1 MPHSTE
7 NRSRSWARRALSA
20 FLALILLVGIVPASV
35 LPASAAHWA
44 DEYLNQLVDWGFMR
58 ADQIGN
64 PDEPINRAQFVAII
78 NRAYGYS
85 EMGPIPFADV
95 PQTEWFYD
103 DISIAYT
110 AGYMAG
116 TSSATADPYGYLTRE
131 MATCILGRNMMMKDS
146 PAESLAFTDSW
157 MVSSWARGLVK
168 TAVDNYVLSGYPDN
182 SFRPQS
188 FVSMGEMAVLV
199 TRCVGTPI
207 NEPGEYTLGDV
218 FDNVTITSSNVTLR
232 DTTISGDLYVSGGV
246 GLGDVKL
253 ENVTVLG
260 RIIVSGTGESEK
272 GDASV
277 LLRNVTA
284 QEMLVDNMRDKT
296 VTVRAEGLTEIGRT
310 SVRTN
315 AYLEDNTPDE
325 NGLRLITV
333 DGSGCRLD
341 LAGRVKEVVA
351 QAPMTTVQVAKGT
364 VQRLTVDETATN
376 STVQV
381 NRNTEVKE
389 LNLDVASSVTGDG
402 DVKQMNI
409 NAPGVTST
417 VLPEKLYIRPGIT
430 GNVGGEDL
438 DSAGA
443 EEYSRDPK
451 ILSGYPIASDIAP
464 TSLRADFATNK
475 KGTVYWAI
483 SNITDG
489 SVSAD
494 DLIKPPS
501 YGSSA
506 VKNGSID
513 VPTAE
518 TLASAQITGLTVSG
532 SYYLSAVMADRR
544 GVRSPVKVISFT
556 TPDNT
561 KPAFAQGYPKMT
573 LVTDTLAQ
581 AVVMPTKSC
590 KLYYAVLPQG
600 APAPTTN
607 ELRSASVTGNLGYGV
622 LDVIKNTELTFI
634 ASRQLEELK
643 DYVLYLWLC
652 DADGVNSSNVQSLRF
667 KTVDATPPK
676 FDPEASVADVGQT
689 NVNLTVGL
697 NEPGTVYWA
706 VVPRGEAYPKPNLAT
721 GHDDDNEEGPDG
733 TLRAKL
739 TTDYAK
745 GQVKNGRFAVKKG
758 SVRITNASTEVPM
771 NITGLA
777 KETAYDLYYVGQD
790 AAGNFTEAVQVIA
803 INTLDNT
810 PPTVRQYFSR
820 YAGKDNTRDPL
831 ATTDII
837 LEFSEDIR
845 SSTGAGGGKSLLDLY
860 ADVASTDQTT
870 SAQARSQLTD
880 FLKKSITLYQTSTS
894 TTPIK
899 ITEWN
904 GSGDPP
910 DTSWINFNNAVV
922 SSKNGKVLLTLPYD
936 GDEVTK
942 SAHSLGSGS
951 TYFFRIANITDNS
964 DAQNAIVP
972 NPVDYETMGTDHNI
986 PTFTTVFAQVHLSVP
1001 TLATDGPVVRAGS
1014 PDLTGKD
1021 NQAFIDYTFRMI
1033 PDSTKTVD
1041 AANSYDLQIYS
1052 GSNIG
1057 FDLYCRINNS
1067 KDGKGDYITDT
1078 NAAKEAGITPKDGAD
1093 KNKWFYLGNS
1103 GEIIQPPEG
1112 SGIRGVSVG
1121 GNNGMGGLQ
1130 NFPSVNKLNQNY
1142 TYDFV
1147 VTVTSQAGVKERGV
1161 WTGDVDIQ
1169 IHVLAGASNDLLNL
1183 ASNVTEKRRNEYT
1196 SKPLTSAGLVSI
1208 GQTTSGEKFLA
1219 LGKTFIDTRLPLFN
1233 ENFPEIK
1240 PGDSFAD
1247 INVSMDRA
1255 GTIYYVAAP
1264 LGGINTQGNIGTGSF
1279 TGQDL
1284 WEKLPEKG
1292 QNKLVNGIIQEKYF
1306 WLNGNT
1312 EEAIKI
1318 TAPSAQDL
1326 MNPNNYKSY
1335 VRGTVAYEGGGVTTP
1350 INLRGLTPERDY
1362 ILYFVLKGVSDTPS
1376 QVYAYRFTTNASSK
1390 PKIKLTDRKNGN
1402 VTLDTSSANS
1412 ATESIPSDLAWIVF
1426 TRDVG
1431 KTTLEELKIGD
1442 IKINDSSDPDN
1453 PDKAFVATYD
1463 GKATMS
1469 PLDALTTTFDN
1480 SKVTFA
1486 AGATDAVK
1494 SKFDRTKNGYS
1505 VFDMFATGPQKR
1517 ALQLMI
1523 TTPASYD
1530 RISDSSKY
1538 TAKTEAPSY
1547 SGVADWLLKANLETP
1562 PASSS
1567 TFLILVCGHNT
1578 ASNVTDWATVDSFA
1592 ALNDVVVRDSK
1603 PPKLKENDVTGT
1615 LNYDPTT
1622 KTLNGAVRI
1631 VFDKNLYWRKT
1642 KEDDKLYMV
1651 IGGDTGEMAGANG
1664 GVGTIGLGN
1673 SPSVLF
1679 PTGLSISDGEGPRS
1693 GFSLVFKDVNVT
1705 SGTITLLDK
1714 GFFTNESTVATD
1726 DKLSITFNI
1735 VSPGNSGLTIKKPYC
1750 EVRFGSQV
1758 VRIEGALY
1766 DDAIGGGGANP

>member
-7 NRSRSWARRALSA
+7 NRSRGWARRALSA
-20 FLALILLVGIVPASV
+20 FLALVLLVGIVPASV

-116 TSSATADPYGYLTRE
+116 TSGSTADPYGYLTRE

-146 PAESLAFTDSW
+146 PAESLAFSDSW

-207 NEPGEYTLGDV
+207 SEPGEYTLGDV

-376 STVQV
+376 STVQI

-501 YGSSA
+501 YGSA
-506 VKNGSID
+506 ALKNGSVD

-643 DYVLYLWLC
+643 EYVLYLWLC

-676 FDPEASVADVGQT
+676 FDPEANNPVESATSVSV
-689 NVNLTVGL
+689 TVGL
-697 NEPGTVYWA
+697 NEPGTIYWA
-706 VVPRGEAYPKPNLAT
+706 AVPKGTPYPQPNNQSDPIDKDNIMS
-721 GHDDDNEEGPDG
+721 DDKITPVS
-733 TLRAKL
+733 AKL
-739 TTDYAK
+739 ESEFAK
-745 GQVKNGRFAVKKG
+745 LQVKNGRGAKSKG
-758 SVRITNASTEVPM
+758 SVRVANAGTEVTM
-771 NITGLA
+771 NVTGLA
-777 KETAYDLYYVGQD
+777 KETGYDLYYVGQD
-790 AAGNFTEAVQVIA
+790 AAGNFTEVVKVIS
-803 INTLDNT
+803 INTQDST
-810 PPTVRQYFSR
+810 APVVRQRFSR
-820 YAGKDNTRDPL
+820 YTGSDDTQNPMANTDINLEFSEHITVGNSRDLYTLYQIAEGKITDKLSASDAKASLLSILQANFKLYRVDSNTGKGTQVVAREYVNDVAQQTEGWVVDYHNVIIQPSPTDASKLWVTFPSDLENLDNSALQLASGSQYYFEITGVRDNSGNATTPSVLRHDEIARIPNSPHVLPIFETVFAIVDLSSPGVGDDTPEFVSNTEGKDNTQGENL
-831 ATTDII
+831 
-837 LEFSEDIR
+837 
-845 SSTGAGGGKSLLDLY
+845 
-860 ADVASTDQTT
+860 DQTGH
-870 SAQARSQLTD
+870 ARVDASFRLTP
-880 FLKKSITLYQTSTS
+880 QSTS
-894 TTPIK
+894 
-899 ITEWN
+899 
-904 GSGDPP
+904 SSDP
-910 DTSWINFNNAVV
+910 SI
-922 SSKNGKVLLTLPYD
+922 SYEIVLF
-936 GDEVTK
+936 
-942 SAHSLGSGS
+942 S
-951 TYFFRIANITDNS
+951 
-964 DAQNAIVP
+964 
-972 NPVDYETMGTDHNI
+972 
-986 PTFTTVFAQVHLSVP
+986 
-1001 TLATDGPVVRAGS
+1001 
-1014 PDLTGKD
+1014 
-1021 NQAFIDYTFRMI
+1021 DYTI
-1033 PDSTKTVD
+1033 D
-1041 AANSYDLQIYS
+1041 
-1052 GSNIG
+1052 
-1057 FDLYCRINNS
+1057 FDLYYRILDAETEKPVTNDS
-1067 KDGKGDYITDT
+1067 EALLPSSDT
-1078 NAAKEAGITPKDGAD
+1078 TPDSAG
-1093 KNKWFYLGNS
+1093 WYYLGN
-1103 GEIIQPPEG
+1103 
-1112 SGIRGVSVG
+1112 
-1121 GNNGMGGLQ
+1121 Q
-1130 NFPSVNKLNQNY
+1130 NATTTTTMPKVAVPVNKLFNGCGSTNFPKLINMKEGYSYEFAISVTQKDYINNY
-1142 TYDFV
+1142 KAWSG
-1147 VTVTSQAGVKERGV
+1147 TVNF
-1161 WTGDVDIQ
+1161 DVY
-1169 IHVLAGASNDLLNL
+1169 VLAGQSNTLNSVTNDRGNL
-1183 ASNVTEKRRNEYT
+1183 TPDFIKNEFDKGVGSNTGR
-1196 SKPLTSAGLVSI
+1196 SI
-1208 GQTTSGEKFLA
+1208 GQFKSDDHMPFRAVFVDSQIPKFTSRPNIDPGDTFVDIDVILDRAATVYYVLTPREAGKVAPIGTKIKLTGGTEYDSSTPGGE
-1219 LGKTFIDTRLPLFN
+1219 GNIWDTVTAYMKQENAGPTGEDYFTVLP
-1233 ENFPEIK
+1233 NFPPNGAI
-1240 PGDSFAD
+1240 AD
-1247 INVSMDRA
+1247 YKKNYPDMIGGELSAPTGGRA
-1255 GTIYYVAAP
+1255 YTIHIGPPDQPLQPLTDYYMYIV
-1264 LGGINTQGNIGTGSF
+1264 IE
-1279 TGQDL
+1279 GQ
-1284 WEKLPEKG
+1284 
-1292 QNKLVNGIIQEKYF
+1292 
-1306 WLNGNT
+1306 
-1312 EEAIKI
+1312 
-1318 TAPSAQDL
+1318 S
-1326 MNPNNYKSY
+1326 S
-1335 VRGTVAYEGGGVTTP
+1335 
-1350 INLRGLTPERDY
+1350 GLSDVF
-1362 ILYFVLKGVSDTPS
+1362 LYN
-1376 QVYAYRFTTNASSK
+1376 FTTENTSK
-1390 PKIKLTDRKNGN
+1390 PKITLTDNTDGTVGIETQVPAK
-1402 VTLDTSSANS
+1402 VDY
-1412 ATESIPSDLAWIVF
+1412 IVF
-1426 TRDVG
+1426 TQTDANQISW
-1431 KTTLEELKIGD
+1431 LGD
-1442 IKINDSSDPDN
+1442 SLSKHLGTDS
-1453 PDKAFVATYD
+1453 D
-1463 GKATMS
+1463 GKAMTL
-1469 PLDALTTTFDN
+1469 PDAYKTKTEGTPPVAKNFTLLDALSTPYSYATASKTSGAYLPSGDN
-1480 SKVTFA
+1480 SY
-1486 AGATDAVK
+1486 D
-1494 SKFDRTKNGYS
+1494 GYS
-1505 VFDMFATGPQKR
+1505 VFDIYADNQTKQKVGELVRQSLYRESAEVIGTGNR
-1517 ALQLMI
+1517 
-1523 TTPASYD
+1523 T
-1530 RISDSSKY
+1530 
-1538 TAKTEAPSY
+1538 
-1547 SGVADWLLKANLETP
+1547 
-1562 PASSS
+1562 
-1567 TFLILVCGHNT
+1567 T
-1578 ASNVTDWATVDSFA
+1578 ASQTGLSNFRAKADGLTNVKPNINYILFAVAHHTSSEPISGDSYA
-1592 ALNDVVVRDSK
+1592 ARNPFMNLQMD
-1603 PPKLKENDVTGT
+1603 PPKLIDFNGMAKKNLGSDTYTGSFT
-1615 LNYDPTT
+1615 MT
-1622 KTLNGAVRI
+1622 
-1631 VFDKNLYWRKT
+1631 FDTNLYWVEKRGDAVKKVCRTKT
-1642 KEDDKLYMV
+1642 TGPDHITILEKMNYNNLGEDPQLDIEGNSSSNATNTFSIVFKNLNAGGTFTLFSEGEISSERGQTRGAEKLTITFRDEVKGKEHILYFDAV
-1651 IGGDTGEMAGANG
+1651 LGDQKFLNVRAGAWTDTG
-1664 GVGTIGLGN
+1664 
-1673 SPSVLF
+1673 
-1679 PTGLSISDGEGPRS
+1679 
-1693 GFSLVFKDVNVT
+1693 
-1705 SGTITLLDK
+1705 
-1714 GFFTNESTVATD
+1714 
-1726 DKLSITFNI
+1726 
-1735 VSPGNSGLTIKKPYC
+1735 
-1750 EVRFGSQV
+1750 V
-1758 VRIEGALY
+1758 VV
-1766 DDAIGGGGANP
+1766 P

>member
-475 KGTVYWAI
+475 KGTVYWAV

-506 VKNGSID
+506 LKNGSID

-676 FDPEASVADVGQT
+676 FDPEANNPVESATSVSV
-689 NVNLTVGL
+689 TVGL
-697 NEPGTVYWA
+697 NEPGTIYWA
-706 VVPRGEAYPKPNLAT
+706 AVPKGTPYPQPNNQSDPIDKDNIMS
-721 GHDDDNEEGPDG
+721 DDDITPVS
-733 TLRAKL
+733 AKL
-739 TTDYAK
+739 ESEFAK
-745 GQVKNGRFAVKKG
+745 LQVKNGRGAKSKG
-758 SVRITNASTEVPM
+758 SVRVANAGTEVTM
-771 NITGLA
+771 NVTGLA
-777 KETAYDLYYVGQD
+777 KETGYDLYYVGQD
-790 AAGNFTEAVQVIA
+790 AAGNFTEAVKVIS
-803 INTLDNT
+803 INTQDST
-810 PPTVRQYFSR
+810 APVVRQRFSR
-820 YAGKDNTRDPL
+820 YTGSDDTQNPMAN
-831 ATTDII
+831 TDIN
-837 LEFSEDIR
+837 LEFSEHITVGNSR
-845 SSTGAGGGKSLLDLY
+845 DLY
-860 ADVASTDQTT
+860 
-870 SAQARSQLTD
+870 
-880 FLKKSITLYQTSTS
+880 TLYQIAEGKIKDKLSATDAKASLLSILQANFKLYRVDSNTGKGTQVLAREYIDGEAQQTEGWVVDYHNVIIQPS
-894 TTPIK
+894 PTDASKLWVTFPSNLENLDNSALQLASGSQYYFEITGVRDNSGNATTP
-899 ITEWN
+899 
-904 GSGDPP
+904 S
-910 DTSWINFNNAVV
+910 
-922 SSKNGKVLLTLPYD
+922 VLRHDEIARIPNSPHVLPIF
-936 GDEVTK
+936 E
-942 SAHSLGSGS
+942 
-951 TYFFRIANITDNS
+951 
-964 DAQNAIVP
+964 
-972 NPVDYETMGTDHNI
+972 
-986 PTFTTVFAQVHLSVP
+986 TVFAIVDLSTPGVGADTP
-1001 TLATDGPVVRAGS
+1001 KWTKSTNDFNTSNEAGQDSSNLGRA
-1014 PDLTGKD
+1014 
-1021 NQAFIDYTFRMI
+1021 R
-1033 PDSTKTVD
+1033 VD
-1041 AANSYDLQIYS
+1041 ASFRLTPQSTGSSDENISYEVVLFADQSID
-1052 GSNIG
+1052 
-1057 FDLYCRINNS
+1057 FDLYYRVLDADTGKKVDNVPEENLLPS
-1067 KDGKGDYITDT
+1067 KAPVDDNGWY
-1078 NAAKEAGITPKDGAD
+1078 
-1093 KNKWFYLGNS
+1093 YLGNQRTITS
-1103 GEIIQPPEG
+1103 NT
-1112 SGIRGVSVG
+1112 SKLDAV
-1121 GNNGMGGLQ
+1121 
-1130 NFPSVNKLNQNY
+1130 SVNKEFNKCGATNFPRLVNMKEGYSYEFAISVTRKDALVDFTAWSGQVNFKAYVLAAQSSTLN
-1142 TYDFV
+1142 
-1147 VTVTSQAGVKERGV
+1147 TVTSLTLTPDYIKDVFDKGISST
-1161 WTGDVDIQ
+1161 TG
-1169 IHVLAGASNDLLNL
+1169 
-1183 ASNVTEKRRNEYT
+1183 R
-1196 SKPLTSAGLVSI
+1196 SI
-1208 GQTTSGEKFLA
+1208 GQFKSNDYIDFPAVFVDKRIPQFAPAPQFDPGDTFVDVSFALDRAATVYYVVVPRYEGKLPAIVTQLETKDGGTLVSTNVEQEKEMWKLVTEQTKDPEKVLYHITQDSPPNEFIADGKNKYPALITGEKVVST
-1219 LGKTFIDTRLPLFN
+1219 GGSQMEIHIGPPENPL
-1233 ENFPEIK
+1233 EPLT
-1240 PGDSFAD
+1240 G
-1247 INVSMDRA
+1247 
-1255 GTIYYVAAP
+1255 YY
-1264 LGGINTQGNIGTGSF
+1264 
-1279 TGQDL
+1279 
-1284 WEKLPEKG
+1284 
-1292 QNKLVNGIIQEKYF
+1292 
-1306 WLNGNT
+1306 
-1312 EEAIKI
+1312 
-1318 TAPSAQDL
+1318 
-1326 MNPNNYKSY
+1326 M
-1335 VRGTVAYEGGGVTTP
+1335 
-1350 INLRGLTPERDY
+1350 
-1362 ILYFVLKGVSDTPS
+1362 YFVIEGQSSGLSE
-1376 QVYAYRFTTNASSK
+1376 VYLYNFTTKNTSK
-1390 PKIKLTDRKNGN
+1390 PKITMKNRDDGT
-1402 VTLDTSSANS
+1402 VEIETQVPAVVDYIA
-1412 ATESIPSDLAWIVF
+1412 F
-1426 TRDVG
+1426 TRDQAYNVVTLLNSELEVKDKTVPLKYDTDKDG
-1431 KTTLEELKIGD
+1431 KVSVLEAL
-1442 IKINDSSDPDN
+1442 S
-1453 PDKAFVATYD
+1453 ATYRSAD
-1463 GKATMS
+1463 
-1469 PLDALTTTFDN
+1469 LTPPDFDSTFD
-1480 SKVTFA
+1480 
-1486 AGATDAVK
+1486 
-1494 SKFDRTKNGYS
+1494 GYS
-1505 VFDMFATGPQKR
+1505 VFDQYA
-1517 ALQLMI
+1517 
-1523 TTPASYD
+1523 
-1530 RISDSSKY
+1530 SDSIKQRIGEMIR
-1538 TAKTEAPSY
+1538 TAGNTAPADVAGRGTGTTEAVTGMTDIYRTVTNKFEGIKPGTNY
-1547 SGVADWLLKANLETP
+1547 VMVAVAHHT
-1562 PASSS
+1562 SSDKVIGD
-1567 TFLILVCGHNT
+1567 TFSAC
-1578 ASNVTDWATVDSFA
+1578 DPF
-1592 ALNDVVVRDSK
+1592 RDLRME
-1603 PPKLKENDVTGT
+1603 PPKLTGFSGT
-1615 LNYDPTT
+1615 STRRTDGNYDGSFTIT
-1622 KTLNGAVRI
+1622 
-1631 VFDKNLYWRKT
+1631 FDTNLYWKGQNNSTEKAKAVWRT
-1642 KEDDKLYMV
+1642 KKESVPADSNISILQYLGVSNGVTPFVLGVDKEV
-1651 IGGDTGEMAGANG
+1651 KAPSNTFT
-1664 GVGTIGLGN
+1664 VQFWGLVDN
-1673 SPSVLF
+1673 S
-1679 PTGLSISDGEGPRS
+1679 E
-1693 GFSLVFKDVNVT
+1693 
-1705 SGTITLLDK
+1705 ITLFSTGMISSEQGQTRDSDK
-1714 GFFTNESTVATD
+1714 
-1726 DKLSITFNI
+1726 
-1735 VSPGNSGLTIKKPYC
+1735 LTIKLRCVESNNKFDIYMDAQLGN
-1750 EVRFGSQV
+1750 EKFLNVRV
-1758 VRIEGALY
+1758 
-1766 DDAIGGGGANP
+1766 GGGSTLPNTPGTP

>member
-475 KGTVYWAI
+475 KGTVYWAV

-506 VKNGSID
+506 LKNGSID

-676 FDPEASVADVGQT
+676 FDPEANNPVESATSVSV
-689 NVNLTVGL
+689 TVGL
-697 NEPGTVYWA
+697 NEPGTIYWA
-706 VVPRGEAYPKPNLAT
+706 AVPKGTPYPQPNNQSDPIDKDNIMS
-721 GHDDDNEEGPDG
+721 DDDITPVS
-733 TLRAKL
+733 AKL
-739 TTDYAK
+739 ESEFAK
-745 GQVKNGRFAVKKG
+745 LQVKNGRGAKSKG
-758 SVRITNASTEVPM
+758 SVRVANAGTEVTM
-771 NITGLA
+771 NVTGLA
-777 KETAYDLYYVGQD
+777 KETGYDLYYVGQD
-790 AAGNFTEAVQVIA
+790 AAGNFTEVVKVIS
-803 INTLDNT
+803 INTQDST
-810 PPTVRQYFSR
+810 APVVRQRFSR
-820 YAGKDNTRDPL
+820 YTGSDDTQNPMAN
-831 ATTDII
+831 TDIN
-837 LEFSEDIR
+837 LEFSEHITVGNSR
-845 SSTGAGGGKSLLDLY
+845 DLY
-860 ADVASTDQTT
+860 
-870 SAQARSQLTD
+870 
-880 FLKKSITLYQTSTS
+880 TLYQIAEGKITDKLSKDDTRASLISILQANFKLYRVDSNTGKGTQVVAREYIDDVAQQTEGWVVDYHNVIIQPSPTDASKLWVTFPSNLENLDNSALQLASGSQYYFEITGVRDNSGNTTTPSVLRHDEIARIPNSPHVLPIFETVFAIVDLSTPGVGDDTPEFIENKEAGKNNSQGENLDQKGHARVDASFRLTPQSTS
-894 TTPIK
+894 SSDPSISYEIVLFSDYTIDFDLYYRILDEDGKPVPAGDMGLPNPDAGPDKKQWYYLGNQHAETTEGRSKVAVPINK
-899 ITEWN
+899 LFNNCNSTNFPKLINMKEEYSYEFAISVTQKDYIDNYKAWSGTVNFDVYVLASQSNTLHTVTDDRGNLTPDFIKNEFDKGV
-904 GSGDPP
+904 GSGTGRSIGQFKSDDHMP
-910 DTSWINFNNAVV
+910 FRAV
-922 SSKNGKVLLTLPYD
+922 
-936 GDEVTK
+936 
-942 SAHSLGSGS
+942 
-951 TYFFRIANITDNS
+951 F
-964 DAQNAIVP
+964 
-972 NPVDYETMGTDHNI
+972 VDSQI
-986 PTFTTVFAQVHLSVP
+986 PTFKNRPIFKPGDTFVDVTMTLDRAATVYYV
-1001 TLATDGPVVRAGS
+1001 
-1014 PDLTGKD
+1014 
-1021 NQAFIDYTFRMI
+1021 
-1033 PDSTKTVD
+1033 
-1041 AANSYDLQIYS
+1041 
-1052 GSNIG
+1052 
-1057 FDLYCRINNS
+1057 
-1067 KDGKGDYITDT
+1067 
-1078 NAAKEAGITPKDGAD
+1078 ITPRKAGEPAPIYTEIKPKTGDNFNSATGEGEGKMWDIVKKYMDND
-1093 KNKWFYLGNS
+1093 KGERDFSLVPNS
-1103 GEIIQPPEG
+1103 PPNGTIANYKKNYPDMIGGELDAPTGGRAYQIHIGPPDK
-1112 SGIRGVSVG
+1112 
-1121 GNNGMGGLQ
+1121 GLQ
-1130 NFPSVNKLNQNY
+1130 PLTDYYMYVVIEGQSSGLSEVFLYNF
-1142 TYDFV
+1142 T
-1147 VTVTSQAGVKERGV
+1147 
-1161 WTGDVDIQ
+1161 
-1169 IHVLAGASNDLLNL
+1169 
-1183 ASNVTEKRRNEYT
+1183 TENT
-1196 SKPLTSAGLVSI
+1196 SKPTFNLTDLADGRVEVETQVPANVNYIAFTETAAERIKLLGEETLELNKVAGV
-1208 GQTTSGEKFLA
+1208 T
-1219 LGKTFIDTRLPLFN
+1219 LPSKY
-1233 ENFPEIK
+1233 ENF
-1240 PGDSFAD
+1240 
-1247 INVSMDRA
+1247 
-1255 GTIYYVAAP
+1255 
-1264 LGGINTQGNIGTGSF
+1264 
-1279 TGQDL
+1279 
-1284 WEKLPEKG
+1284 
-1292 QNKLVNGIIQEKYF
+1292 
-1306 WLNGNT
+1306 
-1312 EEAIKI
+1312 
-1318 TAPSAQDL
+1318 
-1326 MNPNNYKSY
+1326 
-1335 VRGTVAYEGGGVTTP
+1335 
-1350 INLRGLTPERDY
+1350 
-1362 ILYFVLKGVSDTPS
+1362 
-1376 QVYAYRFTTNASSK
+1376 
-1390 PKIKLTDRKNGN
+1390 
-1402 VTLDTSSANS
+1402 TL
-1412 ATESIPSDLAWIVF
+1412 
-1426 TRDVG
+1426 
-1431 KTTLEELKIGD
+1431 
-1442 IKINDSSDPDN
+1442 
-1453 PDKAFVATYD
+1453 
-1463 GKATMS
+1463 
-1469 PLDALTTTFDN
+1469 LDALMEKYD
-1480 SKVTFA
+1480 SGD
-1486 AGATDAVK
+1486 AGGQDPAL
-1494 SKFDRTKNGYS
+1494 NGYS
-1505 VFDMFATGPQKR
+1505 VFDVYAN
-1517 ALQLMI
+1517 
-1523 TTPASYD
+1523 D
-1530 RISDSSKY
+1530 
-1538 TAKTEAPSY
+1538 TAKTRMARLIRDGNPRDGEDYMVMGTLTTEGEDPMYLGTTNVGPNIVYNVDYILLTVGYHTSSERGPGDSFFAGPFHPVRALPPELEDFASRVSRSNDATKPTPFY
-1547 SGVADWLLKANLETP
+1547 RGSFTITLDSDLYIRKDGKVTPVENVKDQTDQASILAHIGKSVATINLEISN
-1562 PASSS
+1562 AYAGASS
-1567 TFLILVCGHNT
+1567 TFSFAFSGMEMGDQFTIFSDGEISSFGGQTHGSKKLTITLKE
-1578 ASNVTDWATVDSFA
+1578 TVSGKVHRPYLEA
-1592 ALNDVVVRDSK
+1592 ALNGK
-1603 PPKLKENDVTGT
+1603 
-1615 LNYDPTT
+1615 
-1622 KTLNGAVRI
+1622 
-1631 VFDKNLYWRKT
+1631 
-1642 KEDDKLYMV
+1642 V
-1651 IGGDTGEMAGANG
+1651 IASEPMSSWTEM
-1664 GVGTIGLGN
+1664 T
-1673 SPSVLF
+1673 
-1679 PTGLSISDGEGPRS
+1679 
-1693 GFSLVFKDVNVT
+1693 
-1705 SGTITLLDK
+1705 
-1714 GFFTNESTVATD
+1714 
-1726 DKLSITFNI
+1726 
-1735 VSPGNSGLTIKKPYC
+1735 
-1750 EVRFGSQV
+1750 
-1758 VRIEGALY
+1758 
-1766 DDAIGGGGANP
+1766 

>member
-7 NRSRSWARRALSA
+7 NRSRGWARRALSA
-20 FLALILLVGIVPASV
+20 FLALVLLVGIVPASV

-116 TSSATADPYGYLTRE
+116 TSGSTADPYGYLTRE

-146 PAESLAFTDSW
+146 PAESLAFSDSW

-296 VTVRAEGLTEIGRT
+296 VTVRAEGLTKIGRT

-376 STVQV
+376 STVQI

-506 VKNGSID
+506 LKNGSVD

-643 DYVLYLWLC
+643 EYVLYLWLC

-676 FDPEASVADVGQT
+676 FDPEANNPVESATSVAV
-689 NVNLTVGL
+689 TVGL
-697 NEPGTVYWA
+697 NEPGTIYWA
-706 VVPRGEAYPKPNLAT
+706 AVPKGTPYPQPNNQSDPIDKDNIMS
-721 GHDDDNEEGPDG
+721 DDDITPVS
-733 TLRAKL
+733 AKL
-739 TTDYAK
+739 ESE
-745 GQVKNGRFAVKKG
+745 FA
-758 SVRITNASTEVPM
+758 
-771 NITGLA
+771 
-777 KETAYDLYYVGQD
+777 
-790 AAGNFTEAVQVIA
+790 
-803 INTLDNT
+803 
-810 PPTVRQYFSR
+810 
-820 YAGKDNTRDPL
+820 
-831 ATTDII
+831 
-837 LEFSEDIR
+837 
-845 SSTGAGGGKSLLDLY
+845 
-860 ADVASTDQTT
+860 
-870 SAQARSQLTD
+870 
-880 FLKKSITLYQTSTS
+880 
-894 TTPIK
+894 
-899 ITEWN
+899 
-904 GSGDPP
+904 
-910 DTSWINFNNAVV
+910 
-922 SSKNGKVLLTLPYD
+922 
-936 GDEVTK
+936 
-942 SAHSLGSGS
+942 
-951 TYFFRIANITDNS
+951 
-964 DAQNAIVP
+964 
-972 NPVDYETMGTDHNI
+972 
-986 PTFTTVFAQVHLSVP
+986 
-1001 TLATDGPVVRAGS
+1001 
-1014 PDLTGKD
+1014 
-1021 NQAFIDYTFRMI
+1021 
-1033 PDSTKTVD
+1033 
-1041 AANSYDLQIYS
+1041 
-1052 GSNIG
+1052 
-1057 FDLYCRINNS
+1057 
-1067 KDGKGDYITDT
+1067 
-1078 NAAKEAGITPKDGAD
+1078 
-1093 KNKWFYLGNS
+1093 
-1103 GEIIQPPEG
+1103 
-1112 SGIRGVSVG
+1112 
-1121 GNNGMGGLQ
+1121 
-1130 NFPSVNKLNQNY
+1130 
-1142 TYDFV
+1142 
-1147 VTVTSQAGVKERGV
+1147 
-1161 WTGDVDIQ
+1161 
-1169 IHVLAGASNDLLNL
+1169 
-1183 ASNVTEKRRNEYT
+1183 
-1196 SKPLTSAGLVSI
+1196 
-1208 GQTTSGEKFLA
+1208 
-1219 LGKTFIDTRLPLFN
+1219 
-1233 ENFPEIK
+1233 
-1240 PGDSFAD
+1240 
-1247 INVSMDRA
+1247 
-1255 GTIYYVAAP
+1255 
-1264 LGGINTQGNIGTGSF
+1264 
-1279 TGQDL
+1279 
-1284 WEKLPEKG
+1284 
-1292 QNKLVNGIIQEKYF
+1292 
-1306 WLNGNT
+1306 
-1312 EEAIKI
+1312 
-1318 TAPSAQDL
+1318 
-1326 MNPNNYKSY
+1326 
-1335 VRGTVAYEGGGVTTP
+1335 
-1350 INLRGLTPERDY
+1350 
-1362 ILYFVLKGVSDTPS
+1362 
-1376 QVYAYRFTTNASSK
+1376 
-1390 PKIKLTDRKNGN
+1390 
-1402 VTLDTSSANS
+1402 
-1412 ATESIPSDLAWIVF
+1412 
-1426 TRDVG
+1426 
-1431 KTTLEELKIGD
+1431 KIG
-1442 IKINDSSDPDN
+1442 
-1453 PDKAFVATYD
+1453 
-1463 GKATMS
+1463 
-1469 PLDALTTTFDN
+1469 
-1480 SKVTFA
+1480 
-1486 AGATDAVK
+1486 
-1494 SKFDRTKNGYS
+1494 
-1505 VFDMFATGPQKR
+1505 R
-1517 ALQLMI
+1517 AH
-1523 TTPASYD
+1523 
-1530 RISDSSKY
+1530 
-1538 TAKTEAPSY
+1538 
-1547 SGVADWLLKANLETP
+1547 V
-1562 PASSS
+1562 
-1567 TFLILVCGHNT
+1567 
-1578 ASNVTDWATVDSFA
+1578 
-1592 ALNDVVVRDSK
+1592 
-1603 PPKLKENDVTGT
+1603 
-1615 LNYDPTT
+1615 
-1622 KTLNGAVRI
+1622 
-1631 VFDKNLYWRKT
+1631 
-1642 KEDDKLYMV
+1642 
-1651 IGGDTGEMAGANG
+1651 
-1664 GVGTIGLGN
+1664 
-1673 SPSVLF
+1673 
-1679 PTGLSISDGEGPRS
+1679 
-1693 GFSLVFKDVNVT
+1693 
-1705 SGTITLLDK
+1705 
-1714 GFFTNESTVATD
+1714 
-1726 DKLSITFNI
+1726 
-1735 VSPGNSGLTIKKPYC
+1735 
-1750 EVRFGSQV
+1750 
-1758 VRIEGALY
+1758 
-1766 DDAIGGGGANP
+1766 

>member
-7 NRSRSWARRALSA
+7 NRSRGWARRALSA
-20 FLALILLVGIVPASV
+20 FLALVLLVGIVPASV

-116 TSSATADPYGYLTRE
+116 TSGSTADPYGYLTRE

-146 PAESLAFTDSW
+146 PAESLAFSDSW

-376 STVQV
+376 STVQI

-501 YGSSA
+501 YGSA
-506 VKNGSID
+506 ALKNGSVD

-643 DYVLYLWLC
+643 EYVLYLWLC

-676 FDPEASVADVGQT
+676 FDPEANNPVESATSVSV
-689 NVNLTVGL
+689 TVGL
-697 NEPGTVYWA
+697 NEPGTIYWA
-706 VVPRGEAYPKPNLAT
+706 AVPKGTPYPQPNNQSDPIDKDNIMS
-721 GHDDDNEEGPDG
+721 DDDITPVS
-733 TLRAKL
+733 AKL
-739 TTDYAK
+739 ESEFAK
-745 GQVKNGRFAVKKG
+745 LQVKNGRGAKSKG
-758 SVRITNASTEVPM
+758 SVRVANAGTEVTM
-771 NITGLA
+771 NVTGLA
-777 KETAYDLYYVGQD
+777 KETGYDLYYVGQD
-790 AAGNFTEAVQVIA
+790 AAGNFTEAVKVIS
-803 INTLDNT
+803 INTQDST
-810 PPTVRQYFSR
+810 APVVRQRFSR
-820 YAGKDNTRDPL
+820 YTGSDDTQNPMAN
-831 ATTDII
+831 TDIN
-837 LEFSEDIR
+837 LEFSEHITVGNSR
-845 SSTGAGGGKSLLDLY
+845 DLY
-860 ADVASTDQTT
+860 
-870 SAQARSQLTD
+870 
-880 FLKKSITLYQTSTS
+880 TLYQIAEGKITDKLSKDDARASLLSILQANFKLYRVDSNTGKGTQVLAREYVNDVAQQTEGWVVDYHNVIIQPS
-894 TTPIK
+894 PTDASKLWVTFPSNLENLDNSALQLASGSQYYFEITGVRDNSGNTTTP
-899 ITEWN
+899 
-904 GSGDPP
+904 S
-910 DTSWINFNNAVV
+910 
-922 SSKNGKVLLTLPYD
+922 VLRHDEIARIPNSPHVLPIF
-936 GDEVTK
+936 E
-942 SAHSLGSGS
+942 
-951 TYFFRIANITDNS
+951 
-964 DAQNAIVP
+964 
-972 NPVDYETMGTDHNI
+972 
-986 PTFTTVFAQVHLSVP
+986 TVFAIVDLS
-1001 TLATDGPVVRAGS
+1001 S
-1014 PDLTGKD
+1014 PGVGDDTPIFVKNDNKD
-1021 NQAFIDYTFRMI
+1021 NEQGADQDTNSADRRARVDASFRLTPQSTSSSDPSISYEIVLFSDYTI
-1033 PDSTKTVD
+1033 D
-1041 AANSYDLQIYS
+1041 
-1052 GSNIG
+1052 
-1057 FDLYCRINNS
+1057 FDLYYRILDAETEKPVTNDSEALLPSSDTTPDSAGWYYLGNQNATTTTTMPKVAVPVNKLFNGCGSTNFPKLINMKEGYSYEFAISVTQKDYINNYKAWS
-1067 KDGKGDYITDT
+1067 GTVNFDVYVLAGQSNTLNSVTNDRGKLTPDFIKNEFDKGVGSNTGRSIGQFKSDDHMPFRAVFVDSQIPKFTSRPNIDPGDTFVDIDVILDRSATVYYVLTPREEGKVAPIGTQIERIKVGDTVSSSTPAGESDIWETVSAYMKEKDGKPTGEDYF
-1078 NAAKEAGITPKDGAD
+1078 KVLP
-1093 KNKWFYLGNS
+1093 
-1103 GEIIQPPEG
+1103 
-1112 SGIRGVSVG
+1112 
-1121 GNNGMGGLQ
+1121 
-1130 NFPSVNKLNQNY
+1130 NFPPNGAIADYKKNY
-1142 TYDFV
+1142 PDMIGGEL
-1147 VTVTSQAGVKERGV
+1147 SAP
-1161 WTGDVDIQ
+1161 TGGRAYT
-1169 IHVLAGASNDLLNL
+1169 IHIGPPDQPLQPLTDYYMYIVIEGQSSGLSEVFLYNFT
-1183 ASNVTEKRRNEYT
+1183 TENT
-1196 SKPLTSAGLVSI
+1196 SKPIITLRDESDGTVHVSTQVPAKVNYIAFTSADVEGISLL
-1208 GQTTSGEKFLA
+1208 QEKLSTN
-1219 LGKTFIDTRLPLFN
+1219 LGD
-1233 ENFPEIK
+1233 
-1240 PGDSFAD
+1240 
-1247 INVSMDRA
+1247 
-1255 GTIYYVAAP
+1255 
-1264 LGGINTQGNIGTGSF
+1264 LGGKDLPDKYEDF
-1279 TGQDL
+1279 TLLDAM
-1284 WEKLPEKG
+1284 KTPY
-1292 QNKLVNGIIQEKYF
+1292 IRA
-1306 WLNGNT
+1306 
-1312 EEAIKI
+1312 EA
-1318 TAPSAQDL
+1318 
-1326 MNPNNYKSY
+1326 
-1335 VRGTVAYEGGGVTTP
+1335 
-1350 INLRGLTPERDY
+1350 
-1362 ILYFVLKGVSDTPS
+1362 
-1376 QVYAYRFTTNASSK
+1376 NASQNAGSAF
-1390 PKIKLTDRKNGN
+1390 IAE
-1402 VTLDTSSANS
+1402 SS
-1412 ATESIPSDLAWIVF
+1412 
-1426 TRDVG
+1426 
-1431 KTTLEELKIGD
+1431 
-1442 IKINDSSDPDN
+1442 
-1453 PDKAFVATYD
+1453 
-1463 GKATMS
+1463 
-1469 PLDALTTTFDN
+1469 FD
-1480 SKVTFA
+1480 
-1486 AGATDAVK
+1486 
-1494 SKFDRTKNGYS
+1494 GYS
-1505 VFDMFATGPQKR
+1505 VFDIYAGDRAKTSMGLLIRTGQPRNGKDYMVMNNLTTTLATG
-1517 ALQLMI
+1517 
-1523 TTPASYD
+1523 
-1530 RISDSSKY
+1530 
-1538 TAKTEAPSY
+1538 
-1547 SGVADWLLKANLETP
+1547 
-1562 PASSS
+1562 
-1567 TFLILVCGHNT
+1567 
-1578 ASNVTDWATVDSFA
+1578 ASNTYTELTKPGTNIVYNVEYTMLTVGYHTSSVEGAGDSFA
-1592 ALNDVVVRDSK
+1592 AAPFTPVKALPPELENFSGYISRSTQAGVSPPLYEGGFTITFDSDLYHSEGRGGTVSAVTQGRNTSNRIVGHIGKGGTNVTISEVNTVNKASSTFTFEFTNMQNGMQFVIFNDGEISSK
-1603 PPKLKENDVTGT
+1603 GGQTHGA
-1615 LNYDPTT
+1615 
-1622 KTLNGAVRI
+1622 KTL
-1631 VFDKNLYWRKT
+1631 
-1642 KEDDKLYMV
+1642 
-1651 IGGDTGEMAGANG
+1651 
-1664 GVGTIGLGN
+1664 
-1673 SPSVLF
+1673 
-1679 PTGLSISDGEGPRS
+1679 
-1693 GFSLVFKDVNVT
+1693 
-1705 SGTITLLDK
+1705 TITVREKISGKQHTPYLEAELNGK
-1714 GFFTNESTVATD
+1714 
-1726 DKLSITFNI
+1726 KLTSADGTTW
-1735 VSPGNSGLTIKKPYC
+1735 VEMT
-1750 EVRFGSQV
+1750 
-1758 VRIEGALY
+1758 
-1766 DDAIGGGGANP
+1766 